1 MLTADE
7 LLAGSELTFEVALPA
22 DLAPAGAGQGAGGNG
37 SGGGGRVRLRP
48 LTVND
53 LQIISRAARESDALT
68 ATLMV
73 QRALVE
79 PEMTIAQVGSMPV
92 GLLHFLLGRVNEISG
107 LKATAEEIASAGREP
122 IARAAHVLAREFG
135 WTPDDVNQLTVGQML
150 LHLDMVAERG

>member
-7 LLAGSELTFEVALPA
+7 LLAGAELTYEVSLPA
-22 DLAPAGAGQGAGGNG
+22 DLAPGRHGGGEGAAN
-37 SGGGGRVRLRP
+37 GGGGGAVRLRP

-53 LQIISRAARESDALT
+53 LQIISRAAREGDALT

-73 QRALVE
+73 QRSLVE
-79 PEMTIAQVGSMPV
+79 PEMTIGQVGSMPV

-107 LKATAEEIASAGREP
+107 LHASAEEIASAGREP

-135 WTPDDVNQLTVGQML
+135 WTPDEVNQLTLGQML